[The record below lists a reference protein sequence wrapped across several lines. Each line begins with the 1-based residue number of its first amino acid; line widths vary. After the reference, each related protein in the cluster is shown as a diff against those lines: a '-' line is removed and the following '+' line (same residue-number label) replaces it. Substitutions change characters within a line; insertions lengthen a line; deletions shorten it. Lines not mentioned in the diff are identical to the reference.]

1 MIQIKIPT
9 RMNIIIQKGEE
20 SEVTQILKVFPGDT
34 IFIEED
40 NVNLLSSLLN
50 PIDPLTTK

>member
-1 MIQIKIPT
+1 MIKIQIPT

-20 SEVTQILKVFPGDT
+20 SEVTQIIKVYPGDV

-50 PIDPLTTK
+50 PPDPLTT